1 MTPAENL
8 LPRLD
13 KVSQVIPGRWK
24 ARCPAHDDKNP
35 SVRITETD
43 DGTLLVKCWAGCTAS
58 EIVTAIGLEMRDLF
72 PSCGETPRRTGPSH
86 VAVMFERMV
95 CRIGQSLVAQGTELS
110 AEDCRRL
117 ELAQQ
122 RLKSLGGK

>member
-1 MTPAENL
+1 MTPAEKL

-13 KVSQVIPGRWK
+13 KVSQVVPGQWK
-24 ARCPAHDDKNP
+24 ASCPAHDDKNP
-35 SVRITETD
+35 SVKITETD
-43 DGTLLVKCWAGCTAS
+43 GGTLLVKCWAGCTAT

-72 PSCGETPRRTGPSH
+72 PNCGETPRRMGPSR

-110 AEDCRRL
+110 AEDYRRL

-122 RLKSLGGK
+122 RLKSLESK

>member
-35 SVRITETD
+35 SVR
-43 DGTLLVKCWAGCTAS
+43 
-58 EIVTAIGLEMRDLF
+58 IVTAIGLEMRDLF

-110 AEDCRRL
+110 AEDWRRL

-122 RLKSLGGK
+122 RLKSLESK

>member
-72 PSCGETPRRTGPSH
+72 PSCGEAPRRTGPSR

-110 AEDCRRL
+110 AEDWRRL

>member
-1 MTPAENL
+1 MTPAEKL

-13 KVSQVIPGRWK
+13 KVSQVVPGQWK

-35 SVRITETD
+35 SVQITEIN
-43 DGTLLVKCWAGCTAS
+43 DGTLLVKCWAGCTAT

-72 PSCGETPRRTGPSH
+72 PNCGETPRRTGPSR